1 MPSIAWSAA
10 LSDSLRNRV
19 VRIVSAVFGVS
30 SDSIDDH
37 TSPDTVTTWDSMQHL
52 QLVLALEQEFGVA
65 FEVEEIEAMQR
76 VGVIVSLLEQRLPT
90 S

>member
-1 MPSIAWSAA
+1 M
-10 LSDSLRNRV
+10 
-19 VRIVSAVFGVS
+19 SAVLGVPS
-30 SDSIDDH
+30 ESIDDR
-37 TSPDTVTTWDSMQHL
+37 TSPDTVPTWDSMQHL

-90 S
+90 P

>member
-1 MPSIAWSAA
+1 
-10 LSDSLRNRV
+10 
-19 VRIVSAVFGVS
+19 VSAVLGVPVAN
-30 SDSIDDH
+30 IDDH
-37 TSPDTVTTWDSMQHL
+37 TSPDTVPTWDSMQHL
-52 QLVLALEQEFGVA
+52 QLVLALEQEFSVA

>member
-1 MPSIAWSAA
+1 M
-10 LSDSLRNRV
+10 
-19 VRIVSAVFGVS
+19 SAVLGVPAEN
-30 SDSIDDH
+30 IDDH
-37 TSPDTVTTWDSMQHL
+37 TSPDSVPTWDSMQHL

-90 S
+90 P

>member
-1 MPSIAWSAA
+1 M
-10 LSDSLRNRV
+10 
-19 VRIVSAVFGVS
+19 SAVLGVPVAN
-30 SDSIDDH
+30 IDDH
-37 TSPDTVTTWDSMQHL
+37 TSPDTVPTWDSMQHL
-52 QLVLALEQEFGVA
+52 QLVLALEQEFAVA